1 MEAAEALGINVPGL
15 VAQII
20 NFSLL
25 MVLLTALLYKPV
37 LKMLDERA
45 TRIRESLEKAEE
57 VKREAERTEQQF
69 QARIQESRQEGQA
82 ILAQATK
89 SGERLIEE
97 ARQRAREEGES
108 LLTRARTEI
117 EMERDRAIT
126 ELQQRFA
133 DLTVLAASRV
143 IGQSLDKE
151 SHVRLIEQVL
161 EEGRGLRNN

>member
-89 SGERLIEE
+89 SGERLVEE

>member
-25 MVLLTALLYKPV
+25 MVLLTALMYKPV

-151 SHVRLIEQVL
+151 SHARLIEQVL

>member
-25 MVLLTALLYKPV
+25 MVLLTALMYKPV